1 MKNCVIT
8 SAVRTAVGAYL
19 GTLKTEPVEKL
30 AAHVMA
36 EAVLRS
42 GLEKAELDE
51 VIFGQALAD
60 AEASNMTRVAAL
72 RAGIPET
79 VPAFTVNRQ
88 CASSIQAVVS
98 AVQTIQCGH
107 GEIVLAG
114 GAENMSRSIF
124 YMPPTSRF
132 ESFRMGDFRMTDSFS
147 RGSECCQPADLYPN
161 TNMGLTAENVAKK
174 YGFTR
179 EELDAFAAESQTK
192 AARAMAEGKF
202 RDEIVPY
209 GVATKKG
216 EKIVF
221 DTDEHPRPGTGV
233 EKLAKLRPAF
243 RKNGLVTAG
252 NASGMNDGASAV
264 VVMSGEEAEKRGI
277 QPLVRII
284 DYVVT
289 ALDPRYMGLGP
300 VNAVKEV
307 LRRAGLEKE
316 DIGLYELN
324 EAFAAQSLGVLKELD
339 MMPGTALYERVNV
352 NGGAIA
358 LGHALGNSGTRI
370 LTTLIYEMKRRG
382 VRYGI
387 AALCIG
393 GGQGMA
399 LLVENV

>member
-1 MKNCVIT
+1 MKKCVIT
-8 SAVRTAVGAYL
+8 SAVRTAVGTYL
-19 GTLKTEPVEKL
+19 GTLKTVPVEKL
-30 AAHVMA
+30 AACVMS
-36 EAVLRS
+36 EAVAR
-42 GLEKAELDE
+42 GGVKKEELDE

-72 RAGIPET
+72 RAGIPEE
-79 VPAFTVNRQ
+79 VPSYTVNRQ

-98 AVQTIQCGH
+98 AVQEIQTGH
-107 GEIVLAG
+107 AEVVLAG
-114 GAENMSRSIF
+114 GAESMSRAIF

-132 ESFRMGDFRMTDSFS
+132 ESFRMGDFKITDSFN
-147 RGSECCQPADLYPN
+147 RGSECCQPTDLYPG
-161 TNMGLTAENVAKK
+161 TNMGLTAENVAEK

-179 EELDAFAAESQTK
+179 EELDAFALDSQNK
-192 AARAMAEGKF
+192 AAKAMAEGKF
-202 RDEIVPY
+202 NDEIVPY
-209 GVATKKG
+209 EIVTKK
-216 EKIVF
+216 ETIVF
-221 DTDEHPRPGTGV
+221 DKDEHPRGGLSM

-243 RKNGLVTAG
+243 KKDGLVTAG

-264 VVMSGEEAEKRGI
+264 LVMSEEEAAKCGI
-277 QPLVRII
+277 KTLVSIV
-284 DYVVT
+284 DYAVT

-300 VNAVKEV
+300 VNAVRSLLE
-307 LRRAGLEKE
+307 RCGLAKE

-339 MMPGTALYERVNV
+339 MMPGTELYERVNV

-370 LTTLIYEMKRRG
+370 LTTLIYEMKRRN

-387 AALCIG
+387 ATLCIG

-399 LLVENV
+399 ILVKNEE

>member
-1 MKNCVIT
+1 M
-8 SAVRTAVGAYL
+8 
-19 GTLKTEPVEKL
+19 
-30 AAHVMA
+30 
-36 EAVLRS
+36 
-42 GLEKAELDE
+42 
-51 VIFGQALAD
+51 
-60 AEASNMTRVAAL
+60 
-72 RAGIPET
+72 
-79 VPAFTVNRQ
+79 
-88 CASSIQAVVS
+88 
-98 AVQTIQCGH
+98 
-107 GEIVLAG
+107 
-114 GAENMSRSIF
+114 
-124 YMPPTSRF
+124 
-132 ESFRMGDFRMTDSFS
+132 
-147 RGSECCQPADLYPN
+147 
-161 TNMGLTAENVAKK
+161 
-174 YGFTR
+174 
-179 EELDAFAAESQTK
+179 
-192 AARAMAEGKF
+192 
-202 RDEIVPY
+202 
-209 GVATKKG
+209 ATKKG

>member
-19 GTLKTEPVEKL
+19 GTLKSEPVEKL

-36 EAVLRS
+36 EAVRRS
-42 GLEKAELDE
+42 GIEMAELDE

-72 RAGIPET
+72 RAGIPEE

-98 AVQTIQCGH
+98 AMQTIQCGH
-107 GEIVLAG
+107 ADIVLAG
-114 GAENMSRSIF
+114 GAENMSRAIF
-124 YMPPTSRF
+124 YMPPSSRY
-132 ESFRMGDFRMTDSFS
+132 ESFRMGNFQMTDSFT
-147 RGSECCQPADLYPN
+147 RGSECCQPIDLYPA
-161 TNMGLTAENVAKK
+161 TNMGLTAENVAAK
-174 YGFTR
+174 YGLTR
-179 EELDAFAAESQTK
+179 EELDTFAAESQAK
-192 AARAMAEGKF
+192 AATAIAEGRF
-202 RDEIVPY
+202 REEIVPY
-209 GVATKKG
+209 EIVTKK
-216 EKIVF
+216 ETISF

-233 EKLAKLRPAF
+233 EKLARLRPAF
-243 RKNGLVTAG
+243 KKDGLVTAG

-264 VVMSGEEAEKRGI
+264 VVMAKEEAEKRGI
-277 QPLVRII
+277 QPLVRIV
-284 DYVVT
+284 DYAVT

-300 VNAVKEV
+300 VNAVREV
-307 LRRAGLEKE
+307 LERAGLKKE
-316 DIGLYELN
+316 DVGLYELN

-339 MMPGTALYERVNV
+339 MAPGTELYERVNV

-370 LTTLIYEMKRRG
+370 LTTLIYEMKRRA

-387 AALCIG
+387 ATLCIG

-399 LLVENV
+399 LLVENI